1 MTNEA
6 EGFTEGAKRRKGEGG
21 GGGHP
26 LPLVGGPGGLP
37 LEILGNLHQNGA
49 F

>member
-6 EGFTEGAKRRKGEGG
+6 EGFTEARSAERGRVQEGVTAG
-21 GGGHP
+21 
-26 LPLVGGPGGLP
+26 GGPGGLP
-37 LEILGNLHQNGA
+37 RKFFEKLHQNGA